1 MKIVFISFHGPF
13 FIGGCER
20 VSSKDKQIVIIGNG
34 GAGLSAIRAIR
45 SVDQTSS
52 ITLLSSED
60 CFAYSPI
67 ATTYYIAGKITR
79 DQLFLTDES
88 FYRKHNVQILL
99 KKKVLEIDPGRA
111 FVVIEGNRERIPY
124 EELLVATGA
133 TPILPTGS
141 QNRRTFSLRTLD
153 DAERILTSFSFS
165 SNAVI
170 LGGGLVALQLAQTL
184 RNRGIEVTVV
194 VASDHILSRNV
205 DEETSSLVRREM
217 ENQGISCHFGAEA
230 LSVEKSRGKIQ
241 VELSTGTILSA
252 SFILSGKGVKPNL
265 LQGPLST
272 NEDMAVDDH
281 MRTHLENI
289 YAAGDVSLV
298 THLISGQR
306 ERLANW
312 PNACY
317 QGWIA
322 GLNMA
327 GVDARL
333 EGLLNQN
340 VTHLFGLRLASLGI
354 FKPPFEEGTE
364 VLRWSDE
371 GQKVY
376 RKLFLRKGRII
387 GAVLVNGI
395 EDIGLIR
402 NLIVRRIDVS
412 KEKLKTA
419 NLLSSPSFHRVV
431 RRW

>member
-1 MKIVFISFHGPF
+1 M
-13 FIGGCER
+13 
-20 VSSKDKQIVIIGNG
+20 SSKDKRIVIIGNG

-45 SVDQTSS
+45 SVDQASS
-52 ITLLSSED
+52 ISLLSSED
-60 CFAYSPI
+60 CFAYSPV

-88 FYRKHNVQILL
+88 FYRKHNVRILL
-99 KKKVLEIDPGRA
+99 KKKVLEIVPGRA

-124 EELLVATGA
+124 DQLLVATGA
-133 TPILPTGS
+133 TPILPAES
-141 QNRRTFSLRTLD
+141 LKKRAFSLRTLE
-153 DAERILTSFSFS
+153 DADRILSSLSLS

-170 LGGGLVALQLAQTL
+170 LGGGLVALQLAQAL
-184 RNRGIEVTVV
+184 RKRGIEITVV

-205 DEETSSLVRREM
+205 DRETSALVQREM

-230 LSVEKSRGKIQ
+230 LLVEKSRGKTQ

-272 NEDMAVDDH
+272 NDDMAVNDH
-281 MRTHLENI
+281 MRTHLENV

-371 GQKVY
+371 AQKVY
-376 RKLFLRKGRII
+376 RKIFLHKGRMI

-402 NLIVRRIDVS
+402 NLIVRRMDVS
-412 KEKLKTA
+412 KEDLKTA
-419 NLLSSPSFHRVV
+419 NLLSSPSFHRVA

>member
-1 MKIVFISFHGPF
+1 M
-13 FIGGCER
+13 
-20 VSSKDKQIVIIGNG
+20 SSKDKQIVIIGNG

-45 SVDQTSS
+45 SVDQASS
-52 ITLLSSED
+52 ISLLSSED
-60 CFAYSPI
+60 CFAYSPV

-79 DQLFLTDES
+79 DRLFLTDES
-88 FYRKHNVQILL
+88 FYRKHNVRILL
-99 KKKVLEIDPGRA
+99 KKKVLEIVPGRA

-124 EELLVATGA
+124 DQLLVATGA
-133 TPILPTGS
+133 TPILPAGS
-141 QNRRTFSLRTLD
+141 LNRRAFSLRTLE
-153 DAERILTSFSFS
+153 DADRILSSLSLS

-170 LGGGLVALQLAQTL
+170 LGGGLVALQLVQAL
-184 RNRGIEVTVV
+184 RKRGIEITVV
-194 VASDHILSRNV
+194 VASDHVLSRNV
-205 DEETSSLVRREM
+205 DRETSSLVQREM

-230 LSVEKSRGKIQ
+230 LSVEKSRGKLQ

-252 SFILSGKGVKPNL
+252 SFILSGKGVRPNL
-265 LQGPLST
+265 LQGPLSA

-298 THLISGQR
+298 RHLLSGQR

-371 GQKVY
+371 AQNVY
-376 RKLFLRKGRII
+376 RKIFLLKGRMI

-402 NLIVRRIDVS
+402 NLIVRRMDVS
-412 KEKLKTA
+412 KENLKTA
-419 NLLSSPSFHRVV
+419 NLLSSPSFHRGT